1 MFLCF
6 QFCTVFFLD
15 EESGLDIVSTELL
28 VSQRSLIL
36 YVDIYRIEQVIRN
49 LITNAVRKLTS
60 NCPDRKASEFSSFFP
75 PLQVKFTPSEGEVRV
90 SISCELFSSGT
101 YHDSGDKV

>member
-60 NCPDRKASEFSSFFP
+60 DCPDRKASEFSSFFP
-75 PLQVKFTPSEGEVRV
+75 SAGEVHSEWRRSQCWHLLRV
-90 SISCELFSSGT
+90 VQLW
-101 YHDSGDKV
+101 HLPRQWR

>member
-75 PLQVKFTPSEGEVRV
+75 LCR
-90 SISCELFSSGT
+90 
-101 YHDSGDKV
+101 